1 MFPASYFV
9 FLLAEGVLVGFTII
23 SLYISVRRTI
33 IKSNNIRKQM
43 MNINIYKKSSNEEI
57 TCINTGI
64 KSMLELS
71 ENFCEN
77 KIHTTKL
84 TEDSAPNSVSTRYTK
99 KHRSF
104 GESPNSKDLCNTD
117 ILNPN
122 SLLSNLNGLLIVAS
136 SVAGMKSNIPQNTL
150 RSCNKITEMKEKNEI
165 TINVARVTT
174 GLIVISVIFFVTLSD
189 IIHGIG
195 FNTHD

>member
-1 MFPASYFV
+1 
-9 FLLAEGVLVGFTII
+9 
-23 SLYISVRRTI
+23 
-33 IKSNNIRKQM
+33 M

-136 SVAGMKSNIPQNTL
+136 SVAGMKSNIRQNTL
-150 RSCNKITEMKEKNEI
+150 RSCNKITEMKKKNEI

>member
-1 MFPASYFV
+1 MLPGAYFV
-9 FLLAEGVLVGFTII
+9 FVLAEGVLVGFTII

-77 KIHTTKL
+77 NRHTFHL
-84 TEDSAPNSVSTRYTK
+84 TEDSTHNSVSKCYTK
-99 KHRSF
+99 KHGSF

-136 SVAGMKSNIPQNTL
+136 SVAGMKSNIRQNTL
-150 RSCNKITEMKEKNEI
+150 RSCNNIISIKKKNEI
-165 TINVARVTT
+165 SINVTRVTT
-174 GLIVISVIFFVTLSD
+174 GLIVISIIFFVTLAD